1 MVISDQLVQQIKEK
15 ESPIVVGLDPQY
27 EQLPNLIREI
37 SEKKRGETLEAAGD
51 AIFEFNKGLIDAI
64 YDIVPAVKPQIAYYE
79 QYGIPG
85 LIAYQKT
92 CRYAKEKGLIVIG
105 DIKRS
110 DIGSTSEAYSRA
122 HIGKTAVGSCNF
134 EAFPADIVTINPYMG
149 TDTIRPFLEKIE
161 AYEKGIFVLVKTSN
175 PSSNEIQ
182 DQCIRKI
189 PLYEKV
195 AECVYGWGKDSIGS
209 SGYSAVGAV
218 VGATYPEEMKKLRLL
233 MPNAYFLVPG
243 YGAQGAT
250 ASDIVHAFNKDGLGA
265 VVNSSRGIIYAYQKS
280 AQTYQ
285 EAARQ
290 STLLMKKDIMEALRK
305 HK

>member
-1 MVISDQLVQQIKEK
+1 MVISDQLVKQIKEK

-37 SEKKRGETLEAAGD
+37 SEKKWGETLEAVGD
-51 AIFEFNKGLIDAI
+51 AIFEFNKGIIDAI

-92 CRYAKEKGLIVIG
+92 CTYAKEKGLIVIG

-110 DIGSTSEAYSRA
+110 DIGSTSEAYARA
-122 HIGKTAVGSCNF
+122 HIGKTAVGSQNF
-134 EAFPADIVTINPYMG
+134 EAFPADLVTINPYMG
-149 TDTIRPFLEKIE
+149 TDTILPFLQKIE

-175 PSSNEIQ
+175 PSSKEIQ
-182 DQCIRKI
+182 DQCIGNI

-195 AECVYGWGKDSIGS
+195 AECVNDWGKDSIGS

-218 VGATYPEEMKKLRLL
+218 VGATYPEEMKKLRAI

-250 ASDIVHAFNKDGLGA
+250 ASDIVHAFNEDGLGA
-265 VVNSSRGIIYAYQKS
+265 VINSSRGIIYAYQKLS
-280 AQTYQ
+280 LPYQ
-285 EAARQ
+285 DAARQ
-290 STLLMKKDIMEALRK
+290 STLAMKKDITEALRK
-305 HK
+305 RK